1 MFGNCEGDRMQ
12 VEKELVMQDLVV
24 REDVAML
31 ALIMLRSMRR
41 ELVAM
46 EEELEIKRQILVHDR
61 LKLSQV
67 EQRQE
72 DTIEM
77 EAERWDGLS

>member
-1 MFGNCEGDRMQ
+1 MQ
-12 VEKELVMQDLVV
+12 VEKELVMHDLVV

-46 EEELEIKRQILVHDR
+46 EEELEIKRQMLVHDR
-61 LKLSQV
+61 LKFSQV

-72 DTIEM
+72 DTFEM